1 MTLYSRSL
9 IRSTVWRPL
18 GFSPRRAA
26 ERSATSRR
34 SSLSLACWKQR
45 PKPGVDDHEPATLAV
60 GEAEAAADVGG
71 VVGSGLEDKV
81 RGFGLI
87 LGGDDGLRHF
97 GLLSLW
103 EMENELKN
111 GRCYPPRCFLYEC
124 ESKGVARKGCCKVL
138 KRQGGRNGVTGTE
151 QGYGSAVKLW
161 REGSREFPAN
171 DSMDCYPYK

>member
-1 MTLYSRSL
+1 M
-9 IRSTVWRPL
+9 
-18 GFSPRRAA
+18 
-26 ERSATSRR
+26 
-34 SSLSLACWKQR
+34 SLACWKQR

-111 GRCYPPRCFLYEC
+111 GSCYPPGVFCMNVKA
-124 ESKGVARKGCCKVL
+124 KGLPEKDVARC
-138 KRQGGRNGVTGTE
+138 
-151 QGYGSAVKLW
+151 
-161 REGSREFPAN
+161 
-171 DSMDCYPYK
+171 